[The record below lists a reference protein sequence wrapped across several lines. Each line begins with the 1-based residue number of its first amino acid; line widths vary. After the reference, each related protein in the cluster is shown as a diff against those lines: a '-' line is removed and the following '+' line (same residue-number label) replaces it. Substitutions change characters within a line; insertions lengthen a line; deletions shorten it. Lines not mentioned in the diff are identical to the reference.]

1 MGELWIAGLG
11 PAGLEKMTLE
21 TWQLIK
27 DADKVILRTEIHPAA
42 AGLKE
47 KGQAFISCDH
57 FYDKGGSFQ
66 EIYEN
71 IAGFVWTEAAKDQK
85 VCYCVPGHPLVAEE
99 TVRLLLKK
107 ASLADGTD
115 GAGQVSIRLL
125 PALSFLDAVFLLLGV
140 DPIEEGLTLL
150 DAALL
155 MQEASQGL
163 SEACPKLKGK
173 GYPSLPPGPCL
184 FTQVYNRFVA
194 GELKLFLL
202 ETAPPEAEVL
212 ILYHAGVAGE
222 EKLILCPLAELD
234 HFKDFDHLTSVYLPA
249 TASDGGTNRETVRSQ
264 ALDSPDKPGCDYPLD
279 ELVEVFERL
288 LGPGGCP
295 WDQKQTHESLKP
307 YLMEE
312 AGEVLEAIDEKDM
325 DHLKEEL
332 GDVLMQIVF
341 HSALARRR
349 GDFTI
354 NDVIEGIT
362 EKMIRRHPHV
372 FGTAKAD
379 NPEEVADLWQ
389 QIKAEE
395 KRKKRAEENKQ
406 LGKNN

>member
-42 AGLKE
+42 AGLRE

-57 FYDKGGSFQ
+57 YYDKGGSFQ

-71 IAGFVWTEAAKDQK
+71 IAGFVWAEAEKGQK

-107 ASLADGTD
+107 ASLTHGTND
-115 GAGQVSIRLL
+115 AGQVNIRLL

-155 MQEASQGL
+155 MQEAGL
-163 SEACPKLKGK
+163 EPSEASPELKGT
-173 GYPSLPPGPCL
+173 GYPPLPPGPCL

-202 ETAPPEAEVL
+202 ETAPPEAEIL
-212 ILYHAGVAGE
+212 ILYHAGVTGE

-249 TASDGGTNRETVRSQ
+249 TASDGRDNRG
-264 ALDSPDKPGCDYPLD
+264 ADKLQDKARDKSGCDYPLD

-325 DHLKEEL
+325 AHLKEEL

-395 KRKKRAEENKQ
+395 KRKKRAEENKK